1 MICIGPLT
9 FLICIDN
16 LPAVFSNHYTNVN
29 LFADDVLLYHLITDA
44 MDYAVLQ
51 EAITL
56 LKDWSNYQPPK
67 LQCIQKELPN
77 SPVKPVVSAWRPS
90 AESGVLQIT
99 GLTSQCISLQLVLRP
114 NRSLVCFT
122 GASMALLAK
131 MPCSNC
137 ISLTAHATP

>member
-56 LKDWSNYQPPK
+56 LEDWSITNH
-67 LQCIQKELPN
+67 LN
-77 SPVKPVVSAWRPS
+77 FNVSFLS
-90 AESGVLQIT
+90 IHESMQNAILHGRWKIVY
-99 GLTSQCISLQLVLRP
+99 GS
-114 NRSLVCFT
+114 
-122 GASMALLAK
+122 
-131 MPCSNC
+131 
-137 ISLTAHATP
+137 

>member
-9 FLICIDN
+9 FLIYIDN

-56 LKDWSNYQPPK
+56 LEDWSITNH
-67 LQCIQKELPN
+67 LHFN
-77 SPVKPVVSAWRPS
+77 VSFLSIHRMLYYMDV
-90 AESGVLQIT
+90 G
-99 GLTSQCISLQLVLRP
+99 
-114 NRSLVCFT
+114 
-122 GASMALLAK
+122 K
-131 MPCSNC
+131 
-137 ISLTAHATP
+137 

>member
-56 LKDWSNYQPPK
+56 LEDWLITNHLNFNVPKCKNKIISRKNSPTLPPK
-67 LQCIQKELPN
+67 QLYLLGDPLQRVEC
-77 SPVKPVVSAWRPS
+77 
-90 AESGVLQIT
+90 
-99 GLTSQCISLQLVLRP
+99 
-114 NRSLVCFT
+114 
-122 GASMALLAK
+122 
-131 MPCSNC
+131 
-137 ISLTAHATP
+137 